1 MVEIRTYDVR
11 TETVTSVRYTVH
23 TEGGGSA
30 IATYPHWFVVRGQ
43 NVTRTED
50 FRAHE
55 ISCWHTIAILINCDL
70 FQL

>member
-1 MVEIRTYDVR
+1 MVEISYDE
-11 TETVTSVRYTVH
+11 ETVTSVRYTE
-23 TEGGGSA
+23 EGGGSA
-30 IATYPHWFVVRGQ
+30 IATYPLVCCSRTK
-43 NVTRTED
+43 TRTED